1 MARSAFVLTAIPVF
15 FAGCVGT
22 SGNIALLS
30 SPADDQVLYNAARKL
45 AYEQQRSGAL
55 ERELRHR
62 NGEVRE
68 LNTEVRTLRQ
78 RNSELTDALDLAL
91 AWRGELMLPASGGP
105 PADAVARALRT
116 ELRLERE
123 RRSAAEEQLARL
135 RAETSTSPYGE
146 EPAPD
151 PEDDRSPAEIA
162 DLRAAKEDIADL
174 QLALEAQRLE
184 RERLADELRALQQS
198 ATETGARS
206 TEARRNETQVLRS
219 QLARLREE
227 QEAAIDG
234 FSRYLVETERRT
246 AELEQ
251 QLQDARAEATAL
263 AQAPG
268 GDASTVAVRAE
279 NAELRAQLE
288 EEQQRTEALA
298 EKLEVARRV
307 TDLIFKMQAQEEAA
321 PPAP

>member
-1 MARSAFVLTAIPVF
+1 MARSAFVLTALPVLL
-15 FAGCVGT
+15 AGCAGAA
-22 SGNIALLS
+22 GNMTLL
-30 SPADDQVLYNAARKL
+30 SPADDQVLYTAARKL

-62 NGEVRE
+62 NSEVRQ
-68 LNTEVRTLRQ
+68 LSVEVRTLRQ
-78 RNSELTDALDLAL
+78 RNTELTDALDLAL

-105 PADAVARALRT
+105 APDAVARALRN

-123 RRSAAEEQLARL
+123 RRSSAEEQLARL
-135 RAETSTSPYGE
+135 RAETSTSPYGDE
-146 EPAPD
+146 AAAKAD
-151 PEDDRSPAEIA
+151 DDRSPAEVA

-184 RERLADELRALQQS
+184 RERLADELRALQQR
-198 ATETGARS
+198 ATEVGTDS
-206 TEARRNETQVLRS
+206 EDSPRNETVVLRS

-246 AELEQ
+246 AELER
-251 QLQDARAEATAL
+251 QLQDARAQATAL

-268 GDASTVAVRAE
+268 GDATTVAVRTE

-298 EKLEVARRV
+298 EKLELARRV
-307 TDLIFKMQAQEEAA
+307 TDLIFKMQAQEKAA
-321 PPAP
+321 PAAP